1 MRGKGRQSHA
11 PPRNGRKLA
20 PLLVTGT
27 AEERGSETRRRRRF
41 LFHFRVVG
49 QWNDCDY
56 FRQRDFHC
64 LKLVHS
70 VGPYREEPCVKHPA
84 KHAASNAEWRCWR
97 ISLKSDAGTTGMFL
111 IAGDC
116 ANLRA
121 LLANRS
127 TAIKRLPYG
136 CVPTSSLPCMRP
148 PA

>member
-41 LFHFRVVG
+41 LFHFRAVG
-49 QWNDCDY
+49 QWNDCNY

-111 IAGDC
+111 IASDVPISEPSWPIVPP
-116 ANLRA
+116 L
-121 LLANRS
+121 S
-127 TAIKRLPYG
+127 KG
-136 CVPTSSLPCMRP
+136 CHTVAFLH
-148 PA
+148 PACRV